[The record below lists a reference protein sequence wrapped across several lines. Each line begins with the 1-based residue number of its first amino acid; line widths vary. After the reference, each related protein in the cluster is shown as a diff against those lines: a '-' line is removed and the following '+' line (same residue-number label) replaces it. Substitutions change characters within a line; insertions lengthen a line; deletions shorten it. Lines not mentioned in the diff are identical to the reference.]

1 MPRQFRLVEMTRT
14 TFATSQRRSTPSN
27 PKSLCQRQKISPGV
41 PESQLDL
48 HGSQPRRGCPTLP
61 RCGFSRALH
70 LIYLLCALAADPRLF
85 WLSFAAQ
92 FFCAASASHSPR
104 ATTTTFAPDL
114 SQASFT
120 DFQNQYLLPDPFRV
134 AAMNGAKPSVAEM
147 ANMTTEERMAG
158 MEHSEVRYFT
168 SYDHHGI
175 HEEMLKDEVRTRSYR
190 DAIYQNKHIFKDKV
204 VLDVGCGT
212 GILSM

>member
-1 MPRQFRLVEMTRT
+1 MTPKT
-14 TFATSQRRSTPSN
+14 ATLPSLEIQPSTPLAGSLSR
-27 PKSLCQRQKISPGV
+27 PAKSLFPLTYRHPK
-41 PESQLDL
+41 L
-48 HGSQPRRGCPTLP
+48 HQHGLLV
-61 RCGFSRALH
+61 ALH
-70 LIYLLCALAADPRLF
+70 LIIFICKPAADPRLI
-85 WLSFAAQ
+85 WPYFAAQ
-92 FFCAASASHSPR
+92 FFCASATQSTHAAGTSTVPNV
-104 ATTTTFAPDL
+104 FD
-114 SQASFT
+114 QIFASF
-120 DFQNQYLLPDPFRV
+120 DAHFPLDHVSL
-134 AAMNGAKPSVAEM
+134 AAMNGTKPSVAEM